1 MRGQK
6 VKVSDKISTP
16 DTPISAYLYKNVQL
30 KHENFPLTRTF
41 CAKLYKIKEPHDK
54 FRKALFSL
62 TASKTDESRLFVVWI
77 FGEFNKSFFYCLLVL
92 VHIYICRNSLLLRYD
107 ILGEFLRDL

>member
-30 KHENFPLTRTF
+30 KHENSPLTRTF

-54 FRKALFSL
+54 FR
-62 TASKTDESRLFVVWI
+62 RLFFRSPHLKQMKIDYSSSGSLDNSSSLCSIVLSVTSALI
-77 FGEFNKSFFYCLLVL
+77 SADIACCFGMMY
-92 VHIYICRNSLLLRYD
+92 
-107 ILGEFLRDL
+107 